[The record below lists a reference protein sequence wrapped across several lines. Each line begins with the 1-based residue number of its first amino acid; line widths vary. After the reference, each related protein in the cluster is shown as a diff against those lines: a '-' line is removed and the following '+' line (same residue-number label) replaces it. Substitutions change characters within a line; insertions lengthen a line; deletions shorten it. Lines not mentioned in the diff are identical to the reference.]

1 MPNYEKSLYQIELI
15 CIFHDL
21 TRCQTTCVSIAL
33 YHELMCKGD
42 SDALL
47 MAGLKRVSPEL
58 SDLLGLWLLCFGS
71 FPKFGI
77 EETQGEGC
85 CYCQGYRTLLNLSR
99 SQSISEY
106 KRGRHSECHF

>member
-21 TRCQTTCVSIAL
+21 TSCQTTCVSIAL

-47 MAGLKRVSPEL
+47 MAGLKRVNPEL

-77 EETQGEGC
+77 EETGGRLLLLSGVPYLVESVTKPKYIRVQA
-85 CYCQGYRTLLNLSR
+85 RTS
-99 SQSISEY
+99 
-106 KRGRHSECHF
+106 F